1 MIGVEDLM
9 TIGTLAGRCGLT
21 VSALRFYDREGVLV
35 PAAVDPSTGYRR
47 YSGVQVADA
56 VLLAS
61 LRRIGMPVNDL
72 RVALDLRTDD
82 EAVDELL
89 DEHLRRLEVAVEAA
103 RSEVDR
109 IRERRSTLSFSVSV
123 AGDELRSAL
132 RRVRFAVCD
141 DDAFPM
147 LHGVRLQLTGDG
159 ANVLATDRHRLARAP
174 LTMLD
179 HTGAGSVVLSCP
191 LVDDLLADSSPNVQ
205 ISVADQRITLRGN
218 GFDTVTSAL
227 AGEYPDVDLI
237 LPGSERLDRMVRL
250 TPAPDTYP
258 DLGAVRVRNEF
269 LLDALGSAGSEAVL
283 HLDGPL
289 APVVVLGN
297 DGYLNLIMP
306 IRPDSAAD
314 TDRAEQPK
322 AAAQ

>member
-1 MIGVEDLM
+1 M
-9 TIGTLAGRCGLT
+9 
-21 VSALRFYDREGVLV
+21 
-35 PAAVDPSTGYRR
+35 
-47 YSGVQVADA
+47 
-56 VLLAS
+56 
-61 LRRIGMPVNDL
+61 
-72 RVALDLRTDD
+72 
-82 EAVDELL
+82 
-89 DEHLRRLEVAVEAA
+89 
-103 RSEVDR
+103 
-109 IRERRSTLSFSVSV
+109 
-123 AGDELRSAL
+123 
-132 RRVRFAVCD
+132 
-141 DDAFPM
+141 
-147 LHGVRLQLTGDG
+147 
-159 ANVLATDRHRLARAP
+159 
-174 LTMLD
+174 
-179 HTGAGSVVLSCP
+179 
-191 LVDDLLADSSPNVQ
+191 Q

-258 DLGAVRVRNEF
+258 DLSAVRVRNEF